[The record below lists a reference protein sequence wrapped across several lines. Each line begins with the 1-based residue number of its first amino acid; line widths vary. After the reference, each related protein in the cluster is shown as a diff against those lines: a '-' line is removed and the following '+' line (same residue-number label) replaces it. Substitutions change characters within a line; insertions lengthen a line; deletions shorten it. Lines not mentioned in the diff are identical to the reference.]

1 MLKQKLFEKINV
13 NIDLFK
19 TLTNEQKME
28 YIDYL
33 KPASHS
39 VFNTFNTI

>member
-1 MLKQKLFEKINV
+1 MLKEELFEKINK

-19 TLTNEQKME
+19 TLLDEQKIE

-33 KPASHS
+33 KTASYS
-39 VFNTFNTI
+39 VLNTFEKI

>member
-1 MLKQKLFEKINV
+1 MLKQKLFEKINN

-19 TLTNEQKME
+19 TLTDEQKIE

-33 KPASHS
+33 KTASYS
-39 VFNTFNTI
+39 VLNTFEKI

>member
-1 MLKQKLFEKINV
+1 MLKQKLFEKMNN

-19 TLTNEQKME
+19 TLTDEQKIE

-33 KPASHS
+33 KTASHS
-39 VFNTFNTI
+39 VLNTFEKI

>member
-1 MLKQKLFEKINV
+1 MFENINE

-19 TLTNEQKME
+19 TLTNEQKIE

-33 KPASHS
+33 KMIEI
-39 VFNTFNTI
+39 FKTNTL